1 MPYPQ
6 SMERM
11 PERQPFGTRMTT
23 LGRRVVGYA
32 VIAIAVVLIARLAF
46 GAVIGL
52 IQSVLF
58 IVAIFV
64 AGLAILWAM
73 GQVRRGR

>member
-1 MPYPQ
+1 
-6 SMERM
+6 MERT

-32 VIAIAVVLIARLAF
+32 VMAIAVILILRFAL

-52 IQSVLF
+52 FQSVLF
-58 IVAIFV
+58 IVAILV
-64 AGLAILWAM
+64 AGLAIFWAM

>member
-1 MPYPQ
+1 MAQ
-6 SMERM
+6 T
-11 PERQPFGTRMTT
+11 PERPPFGTRMTT

-32 VIAIAVVLIARLAF
+32 VIAIAVVLILRFTA

-52 IQSVLF
+52 VQSVLF
-58 IVAIFV
+58 IVAIV
-64 AGLAILWAM
+64 AALIAILWAS

>member
-1 MPYPQ
+1 
-6 SMERM
+6 MERV
-11 PERQPFGTRMTT
+11 PQKQPFGTRMTT

-32 VIAIAVVLIARLAF
+32 VLAIAVVLILRFAA

-52 IQSVLF
+52 VQSVLF
-58 IVAIFV
+58 IVAILV
-64 AGLAILWAM
+64 AIVAIIWAM